1 MPAVTESHDESIREK
16 TPAHSLAERIIFAAG
31 LEPRR
36 LKPRSAPGELARIAA
51 RALRLAVPIE
61 LSDRDRR
68 LLHDAEAAAP
78 LTEDAPPTEAFVL
91 IALACAGWAAT
102 LERSLRERD
111 ASLVACVALSLLV
124 PVAARS
130 PLLARLAGLST
141 REELCARSR
150 AAAGRIST
158 GKETTES
165 DLARVLADALERIDA
180 G

>member
-1 MPAVTESHDESIREK
+1 MVTESSDESIREK

-51 RALRLAVPIE
+51 HALRIGIPRE

-78 LTEDAPPTEAFVL
+78 LTEDAPPTDAFVL
-91 IALACAGWAAT
+91 IALACAGWAASP
-102 LERSLRERD
+102 ERPVRERD
-111 ASLVACVALSLLV
+111 ASLVGCVALSLLV
-124 PVAARS
+124 QVAARK
-130 PLLARLAGLST
+130 PLLPRLADLAA
-141 REELCARSR
+141 REELCAASR
-150 AAAGRIST
+150 AAAGKLST
-158 GKETTES
+158 GKETTETE
-165 DLARVLADALERIDA
+165 LARVLADALERIDA